1 MIYARDFILS
11 DTMSQGVGSI
21 WEIVVARADG
31 RFLIIHFVPI
41 WEYRCRNVAWGIKVA
56 GGGGGNFSFGS
67 TKPQW
72 VSKCVSR
79 EG

>member
-21 WEIVVARADG
+21 QEIVVARADG

-41 WEYRCRNVAWGIKVA
+41 WEHR
-56 GGGGGNFSFGS
+56 
-67 TKPQW
+67 
-72 VSKCVSR
+72 
-79 EG
+79 